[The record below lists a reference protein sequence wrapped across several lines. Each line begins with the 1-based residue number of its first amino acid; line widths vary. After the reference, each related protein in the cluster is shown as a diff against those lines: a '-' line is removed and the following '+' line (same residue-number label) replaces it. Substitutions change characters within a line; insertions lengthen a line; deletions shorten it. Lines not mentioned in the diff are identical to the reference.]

1 MTVEVDRGHLV
12 VRGERRDERSE
23 DKDGRTLREVRYGSF
38 HRSFALPTHVSAD
51 AVSASYD
58 AGVLTVR
65 VAGAYTGREAQRIA
79 ITAA

>member
-1 MTVEVDRGHLV
+1 
-12 VRGERRDERSE
+12 
-23 DKDGRTLREVRYGSF
+23 VRYGAF

-65 VAGAYTGREAQRIA
+65 VTGAYAGRDAQRIA
-79 ITAA
+79 VTAA